1 MEPIT
6 HGLVSLAVARV
17 AQRRLPRYGTSML
30 IVSGV
35 AADLDYAS
43 YLAGPSAFLKL
54 HRALFHSAIGSVA
67 LIGGIAA
74 AFCVLD
80 RKRPAKNPVARLT
93 FAAAA
98 AVCAMGVVVHL
109 ALDLCNGESVQ
120 LLWPFKIVSAA
131 WNLTQSLDPWILFL
145 LLAGL
150 LLPHLFRL
158 VSDEIG
164 ERKKGA
170 VGGKGAAIALIL
182 LLAYMGA
189 RAYLHSRAVDLLIS
203 REFHRREPLSAG
215 AFPSATAPFSW
226 RGVVTTDNTIEEVDF
241 SVAPGVEFDPD
252 RSLTHYKPEE
262 SAALDAAQATASAKK
277 FLAYAR
283 FPLANVT
290 HLEDGFRFEL
300 RDMQFASSDTSP
312 ADIFVRVDLDSS
324 LRVREE
330 AFRFASSPNP

>member
-67 LIGGIAA
+67 LIGAIAT
-74 AFCVLD
+74 AFCFLD

-241 SVAPGVEFDPD
+241 SVAPGAEFDPD

-283 FPLANVT
+283 FPLASVT

-300 RDMQFASSDTSP
+300 RDMQFASGDTSP

>member
-17 AQRRLPRYGTSML
+17 AYRRLPRYGTSML

-35 AADLDYAS
+35 AVDLDCAS

-54 HRALFHSAIGSVA
+54 HRALFHSALGSVA
-67 LIGGIAA
+67 LIGVIAA
-74 AFCVLD
+74 AFCILD

-98 AVCAMGVVVHL
+98 AVCAIGVAGHL

-182 LLAYMGA
+182 LVAYLGA

-203 REFHRREPLSAG
+203 REFHRREPLAAG

-241 SVAPGVEFDPD
+241 SVAPGAEFDPD

-262 SAALDAAQATASAKK
+262 SAALDAAQATTSAKK

-300 RDMQFASSDTSP
+300 RDMQFASGDSSP

-330 AFRFASSPNP
+330 GFRFASSPNP

>member
-1 MEPIT
+1 VEPIT
-6 HGLVSLAVARV
+6 HGLVSLAIARV
-17 AQRRLPRYGTSML
+17 AQSRLPRYGTYML

-43 YLAGPSAFLKL
+43 YLGGPGAFLNL

-67 LIGGIAA
+67 LIAIVAA
-74 AFCVLD
+74 AFCFLD
-80 RKRPAKNPVARLT
+80 RKRPSKNPGPPLA
-93 FAAAA
+93 FAAGC
-98 AVCAMGVVVHL
+98 AVSAIGVACHL
-109 ALDLCNGESVQ
+109 ALDFCNGESVQ
-120 LLWPFKIVSAA
+120 LFWPLKIASAA

-164 ERKKGA
+164 ERKRGA
-170 VGGKGAAIALIL
+170 VGGKGALIALIL
-182 LLAYMGA
+182 LVGYLGG
-189 RAYLHSRAVDLLIS
+189 RAYLHSRAVDLLLS
-203 REFHRREPLSAG
+203 REFHRRDPLAAG

-226 RGVVTTDNTIEEVDF
+226 RGVVTTDNTIEEVEL
-241 SVAPGVEFDPD
+241 SVAPGAEFDPD
-252 RSLTHYKPEE
+252 RSLTHYKPEA
-262 SAALDAAQATASAKK
+262 SAALDAGEGTASARK

-283 FPLANVT
+283 FPLASVT

-300 RDMQFASSDTSP
+300 RDMQFASGDSSP

-330 AFRFASSPNP
+330 GFRFASSPNP